1 MTEAWLDA
9 NVILRFLTQDPP
21 DQAAQATAL
30 FASVEANRIRVRLD
44 DVIVC
49 ECVWVLESFYRHAK
63 TDIAA
68 TLGDLLMSP
77 GVLVGDPHLLLAA
90 LDVYASHNVD
100 FTDALLAMRA
110 IDSGVPL
117 VCSFDRHFDRLTG
130 VTRMEPGLIA
140 R

>member
-21 DQAAQATAL
+21 DQAARATAL
-30 FASVEANRIRVRLD
+30 FAAVEAQRVRLRLD
-44 DVIVC
+44 DLIVC

-63 TDIAA
+63 ADIAA

-77 GVLVGDPHLLLAA
+77 GLLVDDRHLLLAA
-90 LDVYASHNVD
+90 LDAFASHNVD

-110 IDSGVPL
+110 IDSGVPV
-117 VCSFDRHFDRLTG
+117 VCSFDHHFDRLTG
-130 VTRMEPGLIA
+130 VTRVEPGTMA
-140 R
+140 